1 MKKKEALNQLKS
13 LHYLPE
19 HFQEIESREEDV
31 KALEYAVNELE
42 KTAQEVPVQ
51 EQSDN
56 IYPTEIEI
64 IRPIETYDSISNIL
78 RISDDAIRLKLTISS
93 NLYLKQ
99 NVKEEL
105 NLACQKLLK
114 YFC

>member
-1 MKKKEALNQLKS
+1 MNKKEALNQLKS
-13 LHYLPE
+13 LHYDME
-19 HFQEIESREEDV
+19 HFQEIESKEEDV
-31 KALEYAVNELE
+31 KALEYAIKELE
-42 KTAQEVPVQ
+42 ITAQEVPVQ